1 MLSTSLP
8 TIFVTDTM
16 IKNFILLFVLVLLG
30 FATYA
35 QERQPSVANPKSAS
49 KSKPIVQFTGLV
61 VSGENAFGVPGV
73 TIFIPKT
80 RRGTVTNNVGY
91 FSIPVLEGD
100 TTVISA
106 TGYKRQRYVVPAG
119 NDASHSVIFYLQA
132 DTLVMPSVEVT
143 PYGTEELFK
152 KAFLALDMTNRDVIS
167 ARNNLDPFLMEN
179 MKEDMGMTATENA
192 RFYTNQEIKK
202 LDRRYQAPTLSL
214 TDPFAWAQFIQ
225 SVKRGDLKKKK

>member
-1 MLSTSLP
+1 
-8 TIFVTDTM
+8 M
-16 IKNFILLFVLVLLG
+16 IRNSIALCFLLLLG
-30 FATYA
+30 FAAKA
-35 QERQPSVANPKSAS
+35 QERQPTIADPKQAS
-49 KSKPIVQFTGLV
+49 KSRAIVQFTGLV

-91 FSIPVLEGD
+91 FSIPVLVGD

-106 TGYKRQRYVVPAG
+106 TGYKRQRYIVPAG
-119 NDASHSVIFYLQA
+119 IDASHSVIFYLQA
-132 DTLVMPSVEVT
+132 DTLVMPAVEVT
-143 PYGTEELFK
+143 PYATEELFK
-152 KAFLALDMTNRDVIS
+152 KAFLALDVTNRDVDA

-192 RFYTNQEIKK
+192 RFYTNQEIQK

-214 TDPFAWAQFIQ
+214 TNPFAWAQFIQ
-225 SVKRGDLKKKK
+225 SVKRGDLKRKK